1 MMNSQKRA
9 WRAISL
15 AATLAATI
23 ALSFLAGCSPAPPDG
38 AAKQGGTGAAA
49 KRAAVKAISPH
60 LPFGN
65 PSDAGSDPDNQLVK
79 RDQFAASWNAKERI
93 ANWVAWKLVALDIGN
108 TERSQF
114 YADKE
119 IDTPTPKD
127 YTGSGFDRGHLCPS
141 KDRSDTPEN
150 NKAVFTMLN
159 ILPQAGDNNRGPWE
173 KAEEFERSL
182 AQSDREVYIIAG
194 GAGSAGDVKGI
205 TVPESTW
212 KIIVALERGRSWPEG
227 QEKAQVFALILPNH
241 DGIMHD
247 RWQDHQVSVSEI
259 EKKTGYH
266 FFKNAP
272 VIASIAKNAGRF

>member
-1 MMNSQKRA
+1 MKR
-9 WRAISL
+9 RSLYLL

-23 ALSFLAGCSPAPPDG
+23 TLAFLASCSYGRRD
-38 AAKQGGTGAAA
+38 AAA
-49 KRAAVKAISPH
+49 KRDTAKHTATADVNSPH

-65 PSDAGSDPDNQLVK
+65 PSEAGKDPNNQLVL
-79 RDQFAASWNAKERI
+79 RQQFAASWNAGERI
-93 ANWVAWKLVALDIGN
+93 ANWVAWKLVASDIGN

-114 YADKE
+114 YADTE
-119 IDTPTPKD
+119 ISTPTPKD
-127 YTGSGFDRGHLCPS
+127 YTNSGYDRGHLCPS
-141 KDRSDTPEN
+141 KDRSDTPED

-159 ILPQAGDNNRGPWE
+159 IIPQAGGNNRGPWE

-205 TVPESTW
+205 TVPEETW
-212 KIIVALERGRSWPEG
+212 KVIVALERGKSYPEG
-227 QEKAQVFALILPNH
+227 QEKAQVFAIILPNH